1 MVPAVRGLD
10 IPLETSPGF
19 RLGFMLWLLP
29 RFLLSVIFGFWFSGL
44 IPFPIVKAFVGILF
58 ANKNKLN
65 LDN

>member
-1 MVPAVRGLD
+1 
-10 IPLETSPGF
+10 
-19 RLGFMLWLLP
+19 MLWLLP

-65 LDN
+65 LDNLAKFCF